1 MFPSPARDGTGRAT
15 KLIPMRN
22 RNPSSCV
29 RRTADGGCTQIVRIQ
44 IPCRAREVL
53 DFHKR
58 PVNVF
63 PDAHID
69 SCQYRGRKPPSDA
82 GSARSELRVC
92 TKSGHMPVDG
102 VHLTENTCTYKRVF
116 FIDLINRRSTTRSFF
131 DSFLSF
137 TGWCGVRD
145 SSGVTFLI
153 ARLGRRVSEG
163 L

>member
-1 MFPSPARDGTGRAT
+1 MFPSPARDVTGRAT
-15 KLIPMRN
+15 KVILMRN

-29 RRTADGGCTQIVRIQ
+29 RRTAAGGCPNIMRIQ
-44 IPCRAREVL
+44 IPCGARQVR
-53 DFHKR
+53 DFHMRHLKF
-58 PVNVF
+58 F

-69 SCQYRGRKPPSDA
+69 SCQYRERKPPSDA
-82 GSARSELRVC
+82 GSAQSELRVC
-92 TKSGHMPVDG
+92 TKSGHTPVDD
-102 VHLTENTCTYKRVF
+102 VHSIENTCSYRARF
-116 FIDLINRRSTTRSFF
+116 FVDGIYRRSTTRSFF

-137 TGWCGVRD
+137 AGWCGVRD